1 MSPLPPQEVIL
12 VIDDDAYIRDA
23 CRQALSKV
31 GYWVETAVDGEEQ
44 PGELNW
50 LHGMALDSK
59 GNIYA
64 TDIIGQRVQK
74 FVKKN

>member
-1 MSPLPPQEVIL
+1 MKRS
-12 VIDDDAYIRDA
+12 
-23 CRQALSKV
+23 
-31 GYWVETAVDGEEQ
+31 

-64 TDIIGQRVQK
+64 TDIIGAAGAEVFETELNDHCVRDEDELERIVE
-74 FVKKN
+74 

>member
-1 MSPLPPQEVIL
+1 MKFDMSGKALQIWTVPKGE
-12 VIDDDAYIRDA
+12 DD
-23 CRQALSKV
+23 
-31 GYWVETAVDGEEQ
+31 EEQ

-50 LHGMALDSK
+50 VHGIAVDSQ

-64 TDIIGQRVQK
+64 TDIMGQRAQK